1 MRTLKLDFS
10 VNQQANIDEP
20 QGKLDRNDPFYEQKI
35 DSIWSNVW
43 DFGRVTHY
51 HQKFGLN
58 YQVPLNKI
66 PILNF
71 ASLNM
76 RYNANYDWLAALMA
90 VV

>member
-58 YQVPLNKI
+58 YQVL
-66 PILNF
+66 
-71 ASLNM
+71 
-76 RYNANYDWLAALMA
+76 
-90 VV
+90 